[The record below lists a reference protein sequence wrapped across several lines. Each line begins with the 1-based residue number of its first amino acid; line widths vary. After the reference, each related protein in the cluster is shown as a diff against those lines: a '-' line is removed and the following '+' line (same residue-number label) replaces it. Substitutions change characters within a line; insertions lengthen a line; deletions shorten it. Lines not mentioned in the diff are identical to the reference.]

1 MKNLINSKDL
11 LAENFINKYFLI
23 GDIKE
28 KVKIKNVDLITKKIK
43 RFTSVC
49 SSHNKSIT
57 EMMDP
62 TIVSPQPKALCS

>member
-1 MKNLINSKDL
+1 MKNLLNSRDSY
-11 LAENFINKYFLI
+11 AENFVNKYFLV

-28 KVKIKNVDLITKKIK
+28 KVKLKKTDFINKKVK

-57 EMMDP
+57 EMM
-62 TIVSPQPKALCS
+62 